1 MPAYKNPNGTWYVSF
16 YYRDMNGKNI
26 KKKKTGFSTKKEALK
41 WERNF
46 IETKSGNVNISFKA
60 FVDLYTQDV
69 KPRIKHTTWLTKERI
84 IQLKIIPY
92 FEEKIVSDITA
103 SDIVKWQNLMMN
115 YRDNKGKGYAQ
126 TYLRTINNQL
136 SAIFNH
142 AVRLY
147 NLPENPVRKAGSM
160 GGEKTKEMQVWT
172 KSEYLRFS
180 QAIKDNPDSF
190 YAFEIL
196 YWCGIRIGELQA
208 LTGADFDFEKKV
220 LNINKSYQ
228 RLEKKDF
235 ITPPKTEKSNR
246 MIALPD
252 FLCDEMKKYLRR
264 KRRTNSKKRIFTMSR
279 NFLHTEMSRGAQ
291 AAGVKRIR
299 IHDLRHS
306 HVSLLISMGFTPVD
320 IANRMGHESIDI
332 TLHYAHMFPSRQFE
346 MADRLNTEFSK
357 IEDNI

>member
-16 YYRDMNGKNI
+16 YYRDMNGKNV
-26 KKKKTGFSTKKEALK
+26 KKKKAGFSTKKEALK

-235 ITPPKTEKSNR
+235 ITPPKT
-246 MIALPD
+246 
-252 FLCDEMKKYLRR
+252 
-264 KRRTNSKKRIFTMSR
+264 
-279 NFLHTEMSRGAQ
+279 
-291 AAGVKRIR
+291 
-299 IHDLRHS
+299 
-306 HVSLLISMGFTPVD
+306 
-320 IANRMGHESIDI
+320 
-332 TLHYAHMFPSRQFE
+332 
-346 MADRLNTEFSK
+346 
-357 IEDNI
+357 IE